1 MGKFKKS
8 KISNE
13 KLYNWTIKM
22 LNKIEKVNTFLL
34 YYL

>member
-1 MGKFKKS
+1 MAKYKKS

-22 LNKIEKVNTFLL
+22 LNKLEKVK
-34 YYL
+34 